1 MQTYIIPGT
10 KKNEKEKL
18 EIILNWIKIE
28 KIKICTNQNLP
39 KFQGEITEIKNRKNN
54 RKKFMRKKN
63 FLDQWN

>member
-18 EIILNWIKIE
+18 EIILKLIKIG

-39 KFQGEITEIKNRKNN
+39 TK
-54 RKKFMRKKN
+54 
-63 FLDQWN
+63 